1 MLLVKVPFAIFLK
14 KERLL
19 INKKAIT
26 AVCIDDFALKKR
38 EKYGTV
44 MIDINTHAIVDML
57 ESREQAEVIRWLKS
71 YPNIKIVSRDGSI
84 TYHNSISEAYPEAI
98 QISDRFHLFKNLTD
112 YAIEYLKKHLK
123 KVVEIIIETNDKEVT
138 TTTEISKSNENKK
151 LT

>member
-1 MLLVKVPFAIFLK
+1 
-14 KERLL
+14 
-19 INKKAIT
+19 
-26 AVCIDDFALKKR
+26 
-38 EKYGTV
+38 